1 MATDRNSNVLNLLC
15 HLMAAAALAAFS
27 SGCGQHKPRAES
39 SSPEAGASQNLAS
52 AGDSAALNPRLHQ
65 SFEEATT
72 DPPSE
77 WQRPPDTTLTQK
89 SVGKLYT
96 DVLKLWND
104 IRFETPA
111 GKRIAYRATLET
123 ELGPIE
129 IALLPDLAP
138 NHVRS
143 FVALSQAGYYDGLV
157 FDRTVHQEVS
167 GTPDGLVEYIE
178 AGCPLGTGEPGYGS
192 IGYWLKPE
200 FGSQLPRDEGTVG
213 ATHGEETD
221 VSACKFYIN
230 LSKSADID
238 ANYTVFGKVTSG
250 LSIARNILA
259 LPVRHDSEF
268 PEGDRPVKP
277 VVIRKVVIHTE
288 EVDPPPPQ

>member
-1 MATDRNSNVLNLLC
+1 MDHKLNASRVLCLGLVPVIIAMT
-15 HLMAAAALAAFS
+15 L
-27 SGCGQHKPRAES
+27 SGCGQHHPDAAHDSGSAES
-39 SSPEAGASQNLAS
+39 PKPNA
-52 AGDSAALNPRLHQ
+52 DSAPLDPRLHEP
-65 SFEEATT
+65 FADATT
-72 DPPSE
+72 EPPSE
-77 WQRPPDTTLTQK
+77 WHRPPDTTLTQK

-96 DVLKLWND
+96 DVVRTWDD
-104 IRFETPA
+104 IHFVSPSGNRV
-111 GKRIAYRATLET
+111 AYRATLDT

-129 IALLPDLAP
+129 IDLLPDLAP

-143 FVALSQAGYYDGLV
+143 FVALARAGYYDGLV

-167 GTPDGLVEYIE
+167 GRPDARVEYIE
-178 AGCPLGTGEPGYGS
+178 AGCPLGTGEAGYGS

-200 FGSQLPRDEGTVG
+200 FNSQAPHEEGAVG

-238 ANYTVFGKVTSG
+238 DNYTIFGKVTSG

-268 PEGDRPVKP
+268 PEGDRPVKT
-277 VVIRKVVIHTE
+277 VVIRKVTIRTE
-288 EVDPPPPQ
+288 EINPPKIQ